1 MSFAFTLAAR
11 YLRGA
16 EGRAEGRLFLRLVT
30 YIAVGGV
37 AVGCTALLLSLM
49 IVRGFAREI
58 EAKVVGFGQ
67 HVQVESYLDEPL
79 ARADT
84 LRALL
89 EAEPGVESVTP
100 AVIGFA
106 LWRSDSGVA
115 GAALW
120 GTEPSGQAFL
130 ERQLL
135 DGGQFSFEPDSAG
148 RPGVVLGAELARE
161 LAVGPGD
168 RVTAFSMRELT
179 GGRRPDPSA
188 MPGRPRV
195 RVFHVAGV
203 YETGLADFDEV
214 YALASLDASR
224 RLLGFAPEAATRL
237 DLTLDDITRADAVAA
252 GLGYQLGIP
261 YLARSIYD
269 VYANLFAWTELQKSI
284 IPLLISVIVIV
295 AAFNVVG
302 TLLMV
307 VLEKT
312 REVGVLSAMGASGRQ
327 VRHAFLAFGV
337 LIGLAGASVGCGLAL
352 VLGLLQQ
359 RFGIIPLPQE
369 AYYLDR
375 APVELAASDFV
386 LVGVVALVLCALAA
400 YLPARAA
407 ARVDPIRAIRFGS

>member
-16 EGRAEGRLFLRLVT
+16 EGRAEGRRFLRLVT

-37 AVGCTALLLSLM
+37 AVGCAALLLSLM

-84 LRALL
+84 LRSVL
-89 EAEPGVESVTP
+89 EAEPGVASVTP
-100 AVIGFA
+100 AVVGFA
-106 LWRSDSGVA
+106 LWRSDAGVA

-120 GTEPSGQAFL
+120 GTETDGQAFL
-130 ERQLL
+130 ERQLVA
-135 DGGQFSFEPDSAG
+135 GGRFSFEPDSAG

-161 LAVGPGD
+161 LGVAPGD
-168 RVTAFSMRELT
+168 RVTAFSMRDLAS
-179 GGRRPDPSA
+179 GVA

-195 RVFHVAGV
+195 RVFHVAGL

-214 YALASLDASR
+214 YVLAGLGDAR
-224 RLLGFAPEAATRL
+224 RLLGFDARAATRL
-237 DLTLDDITRADAVAA
+237 DVTLDDITRADAVAA
-252 GLGYQLGIP
+252 DLGYRLGIP

-284 IPLLISVIVIV
+284 IPLLISVIVVV

-312 REVGVLSAMGASGRQ
+312 REVGVLAAMGASGRQ
-327 VRHAFLAFGV
+327 IRRAFLAFGV
-337 LIGLAGASVGCGLAL
+337 LIGLAGAVVGCGLAL
-352 VLGLLQQ
+352 ALGLVQQ

-386 LVGVVALVLCALAA
+386 LVGAVALVLCALAA

>member
-16 EGRAEGRLFLRLVT
+16 EGRAEGRRFLRLVT
-30 YIAVGGV
+30 YIAVVGV
-37 AVGCTALLLSLM
+37 AVGCAALLLSLM

-84 LRALL
+84 LRAFL

-100 AVIGFA
+100 AVVGFA
-106 LWRSDSGVA
+106 LWRSDQGVA

-120 GTEPSGQAFL
+120 GTEPKGQAFL
-130 ERQLL
+130 ERQLV
-135 DGGQFSFEPDSAG
+135 DGGRFSFDADPSG

-161 LAVGPGD
+161 LGVSPGD
-168 RVTAFSMRELT
+168 RVTAFSMRDLGER
-179 GGRRPDPSA
+179 GGGALPA
-188 MPGRPRV
+188 RPRV

-224 RLLGFAPEAATRL
+224 SLLGFDAAAATRL
-237 DLTLDDITRADAVAA
+237 DVTLADITQADAVAA
-252 GLGYQLGIP
+252 SLGYDLGIP

-312 REVGVLSAMGASGRQ
+312 REVGVLGAMGASGRQ
-327 VRHAFLAFGV
+327 VRRAFLAFGV
-337 LIGLAGASVGCGLAL
+337 LIGLAGALLGCGIAL

-375 APVELAASDFV
+375 APVELAAADFV